1 MKKKPPLFLY
11 ILLTLLAG
19 CSLAAFLSG
28 GLDTAGIFT
37 DPVRLWKRIVRPLMR
52 LTVFISIGL
61 FVGQFIEGIGWTD
74 RLGVMARPFMRWGH
88 LSRHMG
94 AVFTTA
100 FFSGT
105 TSLSMLMSF
114 HQEGKLSR
122 REITLSVL
130 LNTFPSFFLHLPT
143 TFFIILPL
151 VGKAGAIYLL
161 LTFGAALLR
170 LGAALTCTHFMLPE
184 SSGYYHEKSAQDKE
198 WKKLVRETG
207 KKFISRLTNILMI
220 VLPVYLIIVLISDMG
235 FFLWLRKSLALGITS
250 TFVPIDAMSIV
261 IFSLLTEFTSGY
273 AAAGAMLDTGTLTI
287 FQTVIALLLGNLIAA
302 PVRALRHQMPYY
314 MGIFSPGLGVRLML
328 ASQSLRIGSLIIA
341 GLIYVFVMNMFIL
354 GCA

>member
-11 ILLTLLAG
+11 ILLAVLAG
-19 CSLAAFLSG
+19 CALMAFFSGAFDAAGVFKEP
-28 GLDTAGIFT
+28 A
-37 DPVRLWKRIVRPLMR
+37 RLWKRIVWPLMR

-61 FVGQFIEGIGWTD
+61 FVGQFIEGMGWTD
-74 RLGVMARPFMRWGH
+74 RLSVMARPFMRWGH
-88 LSRHMG
+88 LSHQMG

-122 REITLSVL
+122 RETTLSVL

-184 SSGYYHEKSAQDKE
+184 TSVYYHEKTSQDKD
-198 WKKLVRETG
+198 WKKLFRETG
-207 KKFISRLTNILMI
+207 KKFISRLSNILMI
-220 VLPVYLIIVLISDMG
+220 VLPVYLIIALISDMG
-235 FFLWLRKSLALGITS
+235 FFLWLRKLFAQGFTS
-250 TFVPIDAMSIV
+250 TFIPIDAMSIV
-261 IFSLLTEFTSGY
+261 IFSLVAEFTSGY
-273 AAAGAMLDTGTLTI
+273 AAAGAMLDAGTLTV
-287 FQTVIALLLGNLIAA
+287 FQIVLALLLGNIIAA

-314 MGIFSPGLGVRLML
+314 MGIFSPGLGVRLMI
-328 ASQSLRIGSLIIA
+328 ASQAFRIGSLI
-341 GLIYVFVMNMFIL
+341 FVCIIFIL
-354 GCA
+354 MKT